1 MRESQGDGW
10 IGRPLK
16 RREDHRLLT
25 GAGAFVDDMT
35 PPGCLHVA
43 LLRSPHAHARIA
55 HLDVEPARQAPRTL
69 LVVTGK
75 DVAHLAPMP
84 VARLVPDMRVPPHP
98 ILAESQVHAVGM
110 PVAAVV
116 AEDVYAAYDALDLI
130 AVDYEPLPG
139 LAEPEAALAS
149 GASAQARAQ
158 ATSRPSPSTA
168 AKPAT
173 KPAKRTSSPP
183 APDPRK
189 PAVPAAPV
197 PAVDSGPKVLINREV
212 FSYDGDGRRDPF
224 VSLLT
229 TSDLKP
235 LLTDLKLVGVA
246 YDPRGQNSVAVL
258 RDITSRDQYK
268 VRVGQTIGRM
278 RVAAIQ
284 PKAVIFTIEEF
295 GYSRQE
301 LLPIAPPDSSKMRL
315 RQ

>member
-1 MRESQGDGW
+1 M
-10 IGRPLK
+10 K
-16 RREDHRLLT
+16 RSITFALV
-25 GAGAFVDDMT
+25 FV
-35 PPGCLHVA
+35 
-43 LLRSPHAHARIA
+43 
-55 HLDVEPARQAPRTL
+55 
-69 LVVTGK
+69 
-75 DVAHLAPMP
+75 
-84 VARLVPDMRVPPHP
+84 
-98 ILAESQVHAVGM
+98 
-110 PVAAVV
+110 
-116 AEDVYAAYDALDLI
+116 
-130 AVDYEPLPG
+130 
-139 LAEPEAALAS
+139 AALAS

-158 ATSRPSPSTA
+158 ATSRPSPNTA
-168 AKPAT
+168 AKPV
-173 KPAKRTSSPP
+173 TSRASRPP
-183 APDPRK
+183 APDPK
-189 PAVPAAPV
+189 KSAVATAPV
-197 PAVDSGPKVLINREV
+197 PAVDSGPRVLINREV
-212 FSYDGDGRRDPF
+212 FAYDGDGRRDPF

-235 LLTDLKLVGVA
+235 LLSDLKLVGVA

>member
-1 MRESQGDGW
+1 M
-10 IGRPLK
+10 K
-16 RREDHRLLT
+16 RSIS
-25 GAGAFVDDMT
+25 F
-35 PPGCLHVA
+35 A
-43 LLRSPHAHARIA
+43 L
-55 HLDVEPARQAPRTL
+55 V
-69 LVVTGK
+69 LV
-75 DVAHLAPMP
+75 
-84 VARLVPDMRVPPHP
+84 
-98 ILAESQVHAVGM
+98 
-110 PVAAVV
+110 
-116 AEDVYAAYDALDLI
+116 
-130 AVDYEPLPG
+130 
-139 LAEPEAALAS
+139 AALAS

-158 ATSRPSPSTA
+158 ATSRPSPNTA
-168 AKPAT
+168 AKSAS
-173 KPAKRTSSPP
+173 KRTSPPP

-189 PAVPAAPV
+189 AAVPAAPV

-212 FSYDGDGRRDPF
+212 FSYEGDGRRDPF

-268 VRVGQTIGRM
+268 VRVGQMIGRM

>member
-1 MRESQGDGW
+1 M
-10 IGRPLK
+10 K
-16 RREDHRLLT
+16 RSISFALV
-25 GAGAFVDDMT
+25 FV
-35 PPGCLHVA
+35 
-43 LLRSPHAHARIA
+43 
-55 HLDVEPARQAPRTL
+55 
-69 LVVTGK
+69 
-75 DVAHLAPMP
+75 
-84 VARLVPDMRVPPHP
+84 
-98 ILAESQVHAVGM
+98 
-110 PVAAVV
+110 
-116 AEDVYAAYDALDLI
+116 
-130 AVDYEPLPG
+130 
-139 LAEPEAALAS
+139 AALAS

-173 KPAKRTSSPP
+173 KPATRRASPPP

-189 PAVPAAPV
+189 AAVPAAPV

-258 RDITSRDQYK
+258 RDVTSRDQYK